1 MGGVGAPTGR
11 SDPNSQ
17 FDLAHLA
24 IWARRA
30 PPGPATYLPHPT
42 NGCPAWPSS
51 QAACGKPGFAQGPL
65 QGREIAR
72 DAIWGNLG
80 HMLSMIQ
87 GQGAAHLARGRQR
100 DAHGRAGGGTSRLGD
115 ALTRTPWQDHGR
127 VAQGA
132 ASLATGP
139 GAPRQEGLMPRARPG
154 SYRPQHHGG
163 TPRHKL
169 HVHPCHYGVVVHPA

>member
-1 MGGVGAPTGR
+1 MGR

-42 NGCPAWPSS
+42 NGCPACPSS

-80 HMLSMIQ
+80 HMLSMRPDGKRVGTLQ
-87 GQGAAHLARGRQR
+87 DDGMVVQADGTVLGLSVLFAA
-100 DAHGRAGGGTSRLGD
+100 
-115 ALTRTPWQDHGR
+115 W
-127 VAQGA
+127 
-132 ASLATGP
+132 AS
-139 GAPRQEGLMPRARPG
+139 
-154 SYRPQHHGG
+154 
-163 TPRHKL
+163 
-169 HVHPCHYGVVVHPA
+169 

>member
-1 MGGVGAPTGR
+1 MGR

-17 FDLAHLA
+17 IDLAHLA

-80 HMLSMIQ
+80 HMLSMI
-87 GQGAAHLARGRQR
+87 LARSRMSDGLDSER
-100 DAHGRAGGGTSRLGD
+100 AHA
-115 ALTRTPWQDHGR
+115 
-127 VAQGA
+127 VAA
-132 ASLATGP
+132 DEL
-139 GAPRQEGLMPRARPG
+139 
-154 SYRPQHHGG
+154 
-163 TPRHKL
+163 
-169 HVHPCHYGVVVHPA
+169 

>member
-1 MGGVGAPTGR
+1 MGR

-17 FDLAHLA
+17 IDLAHLA

-72 DAIWGNLG
+72 DDIWGNLA
-80 HMLSMIQ
+80 HMGSIWGNLAHMGSM
-87 GQGAAHLARGRQR
+87 
-100 DAHGRAGGGTSRLGD
+100 
-115 ALTRTPWQDHGR
+115 R
-127 VAQGA
+127 V
-132 ASLATGP
+132 
-139 GAPRQEGLMPRARPG
+139 
-154 SYRPQHHGG
+154 
-163 TPRHKL
+163 
-169 HVHPCHYGVVVHPA
+169 

>member
-1 MGGVGAPTGR
+1 MGR

-17 FDLAHLA
+17 IDLAHLA

-80 HMLSMIQ
+80 HMVSMTRARRARSHASCGVQI
-87 GQGAAHLARGRQR
+87 LARWGPASRYRGRK
-100 DAHGRAGGGTSRLGD
+100 AVT
-115 ALTRTPWQDHGR
+115 
-127 VAQGA
+127 
-132 ASLATGP
+132 
-139 GAPRQEGLMPRARPG
+139 
-154 SYRPQHHGG
+154 
-163 TPRHKL
+163 
-169 HVHPCHYGVVVHPA
+169 

>member
-42 NGCPAWPSS
+42 NGCPEWPSS
-51 QAACGKPGFAQGPL
+51 QGAWGKPGFAQGPL

-80 HMLSMIQ
+80 HMLSMSCLFAQ
-87 GQGAAHLARGRQR
+87 FMLAVYGQ
-100 DAHGRAGGGTSRLGD
+100 
-115 ALTRTPWQDHGR
+115 
-127 VAQGA
+127 
-132 ASLATGP
+132 
-139 GAPRQEGLMPRARPG
+139 
-154 SYRPQHHGG
+154 
-163 TPRHKL
+163 
-169 HVHPCHYGVVVHPA
+169 